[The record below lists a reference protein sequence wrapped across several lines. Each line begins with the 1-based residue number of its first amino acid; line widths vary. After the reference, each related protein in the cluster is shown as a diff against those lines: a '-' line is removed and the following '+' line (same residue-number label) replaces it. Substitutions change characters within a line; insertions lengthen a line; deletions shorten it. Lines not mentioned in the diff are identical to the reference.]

1 MNNIIKPLTD
11 IIDER
16 VRTELHYGVVQ
27 SIEAYSLTVTLSGA
41 DQTISGVK
49 YLRSYVPRVN
59 DTVLVSFSK
68 GDPVI
73 IDALAA
79 QNGALATTAY
89 LTVVQTVTLNTLTDI
104 TFGAVTNDSRSM
116 WASGDP
122 TKLTAKVPGYYVAT
136 ASILLEAANCN
147 TEVSVWFN
155 NLKELA
161 RQDVSINKGI
171 TEAFHGM
178 VTTVPFY
185 MAIGDYIQAKVE
197 HDHNPDLD
205 LVLNVDSK
213 DHTGFFNALGVIYVG
228 P

>member
-27 SIEAYSLTVTLSGA
+27 SIEAYSVTVTISGA
-41 DQTISGVK
+41 AETISGVK
-49 YLRSYVPRVN
+49 YVRSYVPRVN
-59 DTVLVSFSK
+59 DTVLISFSK

-79 QNGALATTAY
+79 QNGALATTAH
-89 LTVVQTVTLNTLTDI
+89 LTVVQTVTLNTLTNM

-116 WASGDP
+116 WAAGDP

-136 ASILLEAANCN
+136 ASVLLEGANCSS
-147 TEVSVWFN
+147 ELSIWFS
-155 NLKELA
+155 NLKEIG
-161 RQDVSINKGI
+161 RQDVTVSKGI
-171 TEAFHGM
+171 VEAFHGM

-185 MAIGDYIQAKVE
+185 MAIGDYIQARIE

-205 LVLNVDSK
+205 LLLSVDGK
-213 DHTGFFNALGVIYVG
+213 DHTGFFNALSVIYVG